1 MSSNKYLTLPIVDL
15 DAYSVNLNEGY
26 GVKNDV
32 IVSQILEYE
41 SPVDPDAS
49 MLDAHSHTY
58 YEDWRLPGTDE
69 INHLRDTIV
78 NVMSE
83 IAGRPYII
91 TDSWSIILEPGQ
103 SIAAHSHYVHG
114 AIDPNE
120 YFAFAYYPF
129 APEGSV
135 PLQILGTHSNVISR
149 TISAPVSTGTLLI
162 FNSYLLHWTNRQIV
176 DSIRVNVSGNLA
188 PVDPTTVSNGDW
200 SKYKK
205 EL

>member
-1 MSSNKYLTLPIVDL
+1 MSSSKYLALPIVSL
-15 DAYSVNLNEGY
+15 DAYAVDLNEGY

-32 IVSQILEYE
+32 IVSQILEYGAL
-41 SPVDPDAS
+41 VDPEAA
-49 MLDAHSHTY
+49 MLHDHSHTY
-58 YEDWRLPGTDE
+58 YEDWRLPDTDE
-69 INHLRDTIV
+69 VNHLKATVTD
-78 NVMSE
+78 VMSE
-83 IAGRPYII
+83 IAGRPYTI
-91 TDSWSIILEPGQ
+91 TESWSIVLEPGQ
-103 SIAAHSHYVHG
+103 SVAAHSHYVHG
-114 AIDPNE
+114 AINPNE

-135 PLQILGTHSNVISR
+135 PLQILGTHSNVISS

-188 PVDPTTVSNGDW
+188 PVNPTTVSNDDW

-205 EL
+205 ES